1 MLFEFESESFIFDW
15 LIVVKNIQF
24 SRQILYQ
31 HLYAGSIE
39 LDLEFERNSA
49 FVVDLKHVKG
59 KKIFLDVEKVFTLAD
74 QTFKI
79 IRIEKHVHTDV
90 TLRDRVFDGCFYV
103 SIVKSMFYDVQQLF
117 LVGENV
123 FIVSALILKDFLHMI
138 HRSFV
143 QTHEGLTSVKG

>member
-1 MLFEFESESFIFDW
+1 MFFEFESESFIFDW

-31 HLYAGSIE
+31 HLYAWSIE
-39 LDLEFERNSA
+39 LYLEFERNSA
-49 FVVDLKHVKG
+49 FVVYLEHVKG
-59 KKIFLDVEKVFTLAD
+59 KKIFLDVEKIFALAD

-79 IRIEKHVHTDV
+79 VRIEKHVHTDV

-103 SIVKSMFYDVQQLF
+103 SIVKSMFYDMQQLF

-138 HRSFV
+138 HRSLV
-143 QTHEGLTSVKG
+143 QTYEGLTSVKG